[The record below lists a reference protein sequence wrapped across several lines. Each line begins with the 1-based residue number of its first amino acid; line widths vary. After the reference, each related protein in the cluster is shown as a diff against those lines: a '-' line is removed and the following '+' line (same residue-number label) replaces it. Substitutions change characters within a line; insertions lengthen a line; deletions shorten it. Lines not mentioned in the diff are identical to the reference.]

1 MYIYD
6 QNQVPYDPHTSVFFS
21 IYMNEIKKNI
31 KNKINQIQ
39 QEKPTRNQKQE
50 YKYILQN
57 KKKHSL

>member
-39 QEKPTRNQKQE
+39 QEKPTRNQSKNIHI
-50 YKYILQN
+50 YSKT